1 MIEAPR
7 GLCGIEAVQI
17 LLNRGAAVRDD
28 ETRLATSLRRVD
40 HPADALVTAKPSKPT
55 SSKPTAETP
64 RAADLQTRRIADFIR
79 RTVEG
84 RLPGRIR
91 DLDVRVEDGQFVLS
105 GVSSSYYVKQMA
117 QHLAMTALDKRML
130 GRLVNEIEV
139 RSMR

>member
-40 HPADALVTAKPSKPT
+40 HAADDLGTANSFKST
-55 SSKPTAETP
+55 SSKPTAEP

-91 DLDVRVEDGQFVLS
+91 DFEVRVEQNQFVLS

-130 GRLVNEIEV
+130 GRLVNEIDV
-139 RSMR
+139 RTMR

>member
-40 HPADALVTAKPSKPT
+40 HAAEVLAASKPSK
-55 SSKPTAETP
+55 STAETP

-91 DLDVRVEDGQFVLS
+91 DLDVRVEDGQFIVS

-139 RSMR
+139 RTMR